1 MSHYKPYPAYK
12 DSGVEWLGQVPAHW
26 EVFRIKSLISSS
38 QNGFWGD
45 EPKGDE
51 NDIPCARV
59 ADFDRSNLTVG
70 DDLPTIRN
78 VPAFQRESRQ
88 VCRGDLLFEK
98 SGGGEQT
105 LVGAVVHY
113 TGEKPVI
120 CSNFVAVI
128 KCKPS
133 VSARWLCY
141 ANAYLYSVGVNIRS
155 IKQATGIQNIDSED
169 YFSECISVPSE
180 IEQGLI
186 ACYLDRE
193 TARIDGLIIRKNRFI
208 ELLREKRQA
217 LITHAVTKGLDP
229 NAPMKDSGVEWL
241 GDIPEHWNV
250 KRLQYLCS
258 SIKAGPFGSALTK
271 DMYVSEGYRIYGQEQ
286 VIPNDFTIGAYF
298 ISYERYAELQQYAVE
313 TGDVL
318 ISCVGTFGRIAVV
331 PAEIEPGI
339 INPRLMRVRANRSIS
354 PEYLATIMR
363 SSVVFEQFSMWSRG
377 GTMDVINIGTLSG
390 IFLALP
396 PKSEQARISIFL
408 DCETTRIDTLIS
420 TTESSIELLKERR
433 SALITAAVTGQIDLR
448 ETV

>member
-12 DSGVEWLGQVPAHW
+12 DSGVEWLGKVPAHW

-169 YFSECISVPSE
+169 YFSERISVPSE

-229 NAPMKDSGVEWL
+229 NAPKKDSGVEWL
-241 GDIPEHWNV
+241 GDVPAHWDVCRLSFCVRLNPPEKPGLGLNDEVSFLPMEAIGTDGALNLDRTRLVAEVRAGYSYFEEGDIAFAKVTPCFENGKGAIMRNLVNGVGFGTTELTVLRPAINTNV
-250 KRLQYLCS
+250 DFLSYLIQSDRFRSFGAGAMTGAGGLKRVPDEFTRNFKTSWPDLAEQHAIAEYLDS
-258 SIKAGPFGSALTK
+258 VLNR
-271 DMYVSEGYRIYGQEQ
+271 M
-286 VIPNDFTIGAYF
+286 NM
-298 ISYERYAELQQYAVE
+298 
-313 TGDVL
+313 L
-318 ISCVGTFGRIAVV
+318 ISA
-331 PAEIEPGI
+331 
-339 INPRLMRVRANRSIS
+339 
-354 PEYLATIMR
+354 
-363 SSVVFEQFSMWSRG
+363 
-377 GTMDVINIGTLSG
+377 
-390 IFLALP
+390 
-396 PKSEQARISIFL
+396 
-408 DCETTRIDTLIS
+408 
-420 TTESSIELLKERR
+420 TESSIELLKERR